1 MNPRGQSCVGEPTS
15 VAFLKQI
22 AARSVRVRWY
32 LALQSLGSNSAESFM
47 GFLKHTVGISR
58 ADLTRDCLQQTRCW
72 PGCETVESV
81 GVLGDAGGGF
91 SVRSSIM
98 GWQTRGL
105 RIAPF
110 AALSVKNCGDIT
122 SGQTDSVVCGVA

>member
-1 MNPRGQSCVGEPTS
+1 VGKSCVGSCVGEPTS

-32 LALQSLGSNSAESFM
+32 LALQSRGSNSAESFM

-81 GVLGDAGGGF
+81 GVLGEVGDGF
-91 SVRSSIM
+91 SVRVIDYGM
-98 GWQTRGL
+98 ANKKLADRAIRCVEREKL
-105 RIAPF
+105 RRYHLKP
-110 AALSVKNCGDIT
+110 G
-122 SGQTDSVVCGVA
+122 